1 MKQYKSMKFLSKRL
15 FAMGLLLSMAIAV
28 QAQET
33 AESEPNN
40 LNEQYQQ
47 LKQSS
52 NNYQEY
58 KVVRERNLDALWKNV
73 QDTMAARQRQMVEA
87 RQRIDEQQLEIRR
100 LSQEIQERNKIIDES
115 EHEQAHIQVLGMD
128 VRKES
133 YVTFN
138 WVVIGILVLLLAIAL
153 YNYQNSKRFA
163 VRKRTEY
170 EQLEHEFQDFKLR
183 SREKETKLMRDL
195 QTERNTIEDLN
206 QQLVNTQRG
215 KSGV

>member
-1 MKQYKSMKFLSKRL
+1 MKFLSKRL

-33 AESEPNN
+33 AETQQNN
-40 LNEQYQQ
+40 LNAQYQE

-58 KVVRERNLDALWKNV
+58 KVARERNLDALWKNV

-128 VRKES
+128 VRKDS

-153 YNYQNSKRFA
+153 YNYQNSKRS
-163 VRKRTEY
+163 EY